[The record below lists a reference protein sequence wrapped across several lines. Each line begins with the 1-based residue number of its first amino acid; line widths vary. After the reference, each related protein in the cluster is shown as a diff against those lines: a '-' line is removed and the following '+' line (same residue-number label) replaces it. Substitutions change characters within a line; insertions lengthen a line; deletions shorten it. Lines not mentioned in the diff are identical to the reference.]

1 MPLHGAALVTGSS
14 GFFGGHLAARLA
26 REGVAVTGLD
36 VAAPRQPLP
45 TSVRDLRI
53 DVQDAAAVREALL
66 ATRPDVVYHLAAQ
79 ASVSVSMR
87 DPVVDIRTNVMG
99 TVHLAQAAIEADVR
113 RFVFVSTGGA
123 LYGEPATVPVTEALR
138 AAPTS
143 VYGASKLAAEQ
154 YLSIL
159 VPAARS
165 GAAPLPG
172 AGPVTGS
179 PMTLSVLRPGNI
191 YGPAQ
196 DPHGE
201 AGVVAIFA
209 QRMLRGEPVTIFGD
223 GSQQRDYVYVDDVVD
238 AALLAAIGEAA
249 TCLIGS
255 GSGTSTQAIWET
267 LARLTGAGETPA
279 YAAERPGDIQRTW
292 LDSSHA
298 RAVWGWSP
306 RVSLEDGMARTVEWF
321 RTHSTP

>member
-1 MPLHGAALVTGSS
+1 MPPHGPALVTGSS
-14 GFFGGHLAARLA
+14 GFFGGHLVARLV
-26 REGVAVTGLD
+26 REGVTVTGMD
-36 VAAPRQPLP
+36 ASGPRQPLP
-45 TSVRDLRI
+45 ASVHDLRI
-53 DVQDAAAVREALL
+53 DVRDAVAVRDSLL
-66 ATRPDVVYHLAAQ
+66 STRPDVVYHLAAQ

-87 DPVVDIRTNVMG
+87 DPVVDIQTNVLG
-99 TVHLAQAAIEADVR
+99 TVHLAQAAIEAGVR

-123 LYGEPATVPVTEALR
+123 LYGEPASVPVTEALR
-138 AAPTS
+138 ATPAS

-154 YLSIL
+154 YL
-159 VPAARS
+159 
-165 GAAPLPG
+165 
-172 AGPVTGS
+172 PVLMTGS
-179 PMTLSVLRPGNI
+179 AMTLSVLRPGNI

-238 AALLAAIGEAA
+238 AALLAATGAPA

-255 GSGTSTQAIWET
+255 GRGTSTLSIWET
-267 LARLTGAGETPA
+267 LARLTAADGAPL

-298 RAVWGWSP
+298 RAVWGWTP
-306 RVSLEDGMARTVEWF
+306 RTGLEEGMALTVEWF
-321 RTHSTP
+321 RAHAAP